1 MPPFDTFDALIAS
14 RPVLL
19 APMEDVS
26 DAVFRRICRGF
37 GADACFTEFVNVESL
52 LKGCA
57 RAERKLHLAEDDR
70 PTAIQIYGADPGRL
84 MEAASIAAAERPL
97 FIDVNCGCWVPKIA
111 RRGAGAGW
119 LRDPAAMVEMAGRL
133 VRAVSLPVTVKTR
146 IGIGVESQMPIVELA
161 RRLED
166 VGVRALTIHCRT
178 AKMGYTGE
186 ADWRWAAR
194 AQEAVRMPVVVNGD
208 IRTVDDV
215 ERALASTG
223 CAGVMV
229 GRGAIAHPWL
239 FREVKQRRAG
249 RTPTPPT
256 PFERL
261 TLLREH
267 LLANAETRGDGW
279 GVTYTRR
286 YLAGYLRDVPGGAE
300 LRTRLNGLDRLEPWL
315 EQISA
320 LEAELA
326 HCEQAPAQSA
336 CAAPASA
343 ISQSNPSPNERWRGL
358 PSVDPTPMSR

>member
-1 MPPFDTFDALIAS
+1 MSSIDPFHALMSS

-26 DAVFRRICRGF
+26 DAIFRRICRGF

-52 LKGCA
+52 LNGCL

-84 MEAASIAAAERPL
+84 MEAALIAEAQRPL

-119 LRDPAAMVEMAGRL
+119 LRDPEAMVEMAARL

-146 IGIGVESQMPIVELA
+146 IGIGVEEQMPIVDLA

-178 AKMGYTGE
+178 AKMAYTGS
-186 ADWRWAAR
+186 ADWQWAAR
-194 AQEAVRMPVVVNGD
+194 ARAVVQMPVIVNGD
-208 IRTVDDV
+208 ICTAEDI
-215 ERALASTG
+215 ERALESTG
-223 CAGVMV
+223 CAGTMI
-229 GRGAIAHPWL
+229 GRGAIAHPWI
-239 FREVKQRRAG
+239 FRELKQLRAG
-249 RTPTPPT
+249 LKPVPPT

-261 TLLREH
+261 RLLREH
-267 LLANAETRGDGW
+267 LLANVQARRDGW

-286 YLAGYLRDVPGGAE
+286 YLAGYLRDVPGGPE
-300 LRTRLNGLDRLEPWL
+300 LRVRLNGSDRLEPWL
-315 EQISA
+315 EWISA
-320 LEAELA
+320 LERELENGA
-326 HCEQAPAQSA
+326 DESAQSA
-336 CAAPASA
+336 CAAAISASA
-343 ISQSNPSPNERWRGL
+343 QSSPSPN
-358 PSVDPTPMSR
+358 DM